1 MKRTDR
7 VFARLDA
14 PEPSAKIAKVC
25 DSNNPYILSNVLSS
39 PYIFFIVLTFSDY
52 CDSSPCLNGGTCNEE
67 DKSCT
72 CAEGFEGATCMISTN
87 GEKTIYLFRKIG
99 IN

>member
-1 MKRTDR
+1 MEDHAMKRMDH
-7 VFARLDA
+7 VVARLDA

-25 DSNNPYILSNVLSS
+25 DLNDPYTLSRIFFPILFSKF
-39 PYIFFIVLTFSDY
+39 IFFIVLTFLDY

-72 CAEGFEGATCMISTN
+72 CTEEFEGATCKIRKE
-87 GEKTIYLFRKIG
+87 GEQQR
-99 IN
+99 

>member
-1 MKRTDR
+1 MKMTDR

-25 DSNNPYILSNVLSS
+25 DSNNPYILSNVWSS

-52 CDSSPCLNGGTCNEE
+52 CDSSPCLNGGTCHEE
-67 DKSCT
+67 LKACICT
-72 CAEGFEGATCMISTN
+72 EEFEGATCKI
-87 GEKTIYLFRKIG
+87 RKEG
-99 IN
+99 KKQR